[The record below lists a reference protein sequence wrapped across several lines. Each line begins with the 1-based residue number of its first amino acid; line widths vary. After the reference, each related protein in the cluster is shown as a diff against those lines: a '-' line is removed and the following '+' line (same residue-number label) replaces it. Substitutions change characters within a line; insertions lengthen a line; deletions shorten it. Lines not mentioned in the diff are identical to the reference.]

1 MENCHVEG
9 RVKATLRCAP
19 RPVLVMTGGGRSGG
33 RRAGVGD
40 AASGYGEGPEAAED
54 AGGTSE
60 EACTRRTA
68 HVERTTCPRVP
79 LDETFEWAGIA
90 NDTNY
95 PIRVMNFPH
104 VPGINTST
112 LHVGEGAFPDKQR
125 YAGGDAPIPWLSSTY
140 DNLTPFSAICYYF
153 GRALHKRMAAEGDAV
168 PLGLV
173 SDHWGG
179 SLIES
184 WVPETNAATNEIY
197 CTDRNSRVGR
207 TPGQLFNTMI
217 MPVSNATIKGWVSTW
232 RCPDPYDFCL

>member
-1 MENCHVEG
+1 MWRIELPPTPGSTAPENITVTG
-9 RVKATLRCAP
+9 LGATVTLAN
-19 RPVLVMTGGGRSGG
+19 VLFGDVWLCGGQSN
-33 RRAGVGD
+33 VG
-40 AASGYGEGPEAAED
+40 
-54 AGGTSE
+54 
-60 EACTRRTA
+60 
-68 HVERTTCPRVP
+68 VP

-140 DNLTPFSAICYYF
+140 DNLSPFSAICYYF

-173 SDHWGG
+173 SNHWGG

-207 TPGQLFNTMI
+207 TPGQLFNSMI